1 MNARLPQIITHL
13 VTTIILGSLVFIS
26 LTTLDKAEADNGM
39 NLVPQWIKHVASW
52 WSQGEISDEDF
63 INSMAWLV
71 ENQILPVTDL
81 VEGVE
86 SKSVPGTVK
95 NIAYAWSQ
103 NKISDTEFLRGI
115 GYLIKNG
122 MMELND
128 TFVSQVT
135 KERLDQVSVQNDTKK
150 AVVIIPV
157 FTASAYL
164 EQKFYAYYSGHCD
177 YNCLTTTINSQIQL
191 GFTESGKAVKIL
203 KSLGYYTMTDIDV
216 DKNPKI
222 LSQYDKVIVLHNEYV
237 TQNEF
242 DAITTH
248 PHVIYLYPN
257 SLYAKVD
264 ANYNTNTITLIRG
277 HGYPDLKIRNGFDW
291 KFDNSQFEYDIQ
303 CKNWKFNK
311 INNGIML
318 NCYPENYL
326 TNNIPLLKAI
336 KDY

>member
-1 MNARLPQIITHL
+1 MNSRLRIITYV
-13 VTTIILGSLVFIS
+13 VTAIIVTSLVLIIF
-26 LTTLDKAEADNGM
+26 TPPGRAEAGNGI
-39 NLVPQWIKHVASW
+39 NLIPQWVKHDALW
-52 WSQGEISDEDF
+52 WSKGEISDDDF
-63 INSMAWLV
+63 INGMTWLV
-71 ENQILPVTDL
+71 ENRILPVTDL
-81 VEGVE
+81 VEGLEVQ
-86 SKSVPGTVK
+86 SITDPVK

-103 NKISDTEFLRGI
+103 NRIQDDEFLRGI
-115 GYLIKNG
+115 EYLIKNG

-128 TFVSQVT
+128 NFVSKVT

-164 EQKFYAYYSGHCD
+164 EHNFYAYYGGQCNSS
-177 YNCLTTTINSQIQL
+177 CLTSTINSHIQL
-191 GFTESGKAVKIL
+191 GYTESGKAVKIL
-203 KSLGYYTMTDIDV
+203 ESLGYYTITDITV
-216 DKNPKI
+216 DKNPQI

-257 SLYAKVD
+257 SLYAEVY
-264 ANYNTNTITLIRG
+264 ANYDKNTINLVRG

-291 KFDNSQFEYDIQ
+291 KFDNSQFEYDTL
-303 CKNWKFNK
+303 CKNWKFDMIK
-311 INNGIML
+311 NGIML
-318 NCYPENYL
+318 NCYPENHMA
-326 TNNIPLLKAI
+326 NNIALLKAI